1 LLRDAGGRPVLV
13 GGCVRDALMQVP
25 VLDVD
30 VEVYGLG
37 TRQVEAAL
45 RKEFGIITVGAAF
58 GVTKLKDFPVD
69 VSVPRRENRTGAKH
83 TDFDVQADPT
93 MTPKDAAERRD
104 FTLNAIMWDPFTGE
118 VLDPWAASPTCAR
131 SVSAT
136 CRPSSPKTR
145 SACSA
150 RCSSPRASNSR
161 SPRRPSRSALRSPRP
176 TSRPNV

>member
-1 LLRDAGGRPVLV
+1 MPDLQPSLIRLDGDFAPVRRVVELLRDAGGRPVLV

-104 FTLNAIMWDPFTGE
+104 FTLNAIMWDP
-118 VLDPWAASPTCAR
+118 
-131 SVSAT
+131 
-136 CRPSSPKTR
+136 
-145 SACSA
+145 
-150 RCSSPRASNSR
+150 
-161 SPRRPSRSALRSPRP
+161 
-176 TSRPNV
+176 